1 MIKISKKDLFWGYF
15 AQIFSVAS
23 GLITLPLILRL
34 LNAEE
39 IGMNYLMLTLG
50 SLVALFDFGF
60 SAQFSRNITYVFSGA
75 QFLKKEGIVLTEND
89 KINYQLLSTM
99 IDTARFIYKR
109 LAFFVLT
116 LMLSFGTI
124 YIYFITDGFTKVN
137 NSFPIWVLFSL
148 GTFFNIF
155 YSYYSSLLMGNG
167 LVMESNKAIVYSKL
181 VNVILTFFFLI
192 LGLRLLGVV
201 LANLIAPFV
210 SRYISHFYFFTKDIT
225 DKINNFQVSKQEKLE
240 LFQILWYN
248 SKKIGLVFIGS
259 YAINKFSLFIAGIFL
274 SLQDVASYGLM
285 LQLFGLLTTVSSVIF
300 TVSQPRFASLR
311 TKNDNRTLVKEFAFT
326 MSLYYFTFI
335 TGTLFLLCF
344 GYQFLYLINSKVSI
358 PNFFVMLLFAI
369 VLFLEGNHSNFA
381 TLIVTKNNVPFVKS
395 SLIAG
400 FFIALGDFLVLYFTS
415 LGLLGLVLVQGGVQ
429 LVYANWKW
437 PYEVFREF
445 RISVISFVK
454 LGIRESFI
462 RIRLL

>member
-137 NSFPIWVLFSL
+137 NSFPIWVMFSL

-192 LGLRLLGVV
+192 LGWRLLGVV

-335 TGTLFLLCF
+335 IGTLFLLCF

-358 PNFFVMLLFAI
+358 PNFSVMLLFAI

-462 RIRLL
+462 RIKLL